1 MRDKE
6 TGATTSSSGGASKP
20 VTEPKIGSTT
30 QQRPAPSMGIEYQPN
45 TEDSPPRLNPFTAQ
59 ASSTSSFKALYAI
72 AQMPSVKKHIKY
84 ILSRKDITDAQR
96 VESIATLLRGSS
108 SKSSVSGSL
117 SSSLAPNLQG
127 AEPSESKEEEYDD
140 EDDVEMGDVEN

>member
-1 MRDKE
+1 
-6 TGATTSSSGGASKP
+6 
-20 VTEPKIGSTT
+20 
-30 QQRPAPSMGIEYQPN
+30 
-45 TEDSPPRLNPFTAQ
+45 
-59 ASSTSSFKALYAI
+59 
-72 AQMPSVKKHIKY
+72 MPSVKKHIKY